1 MKKLLRKKL
10 EKKDYQQKASK
21 SFYPIRFIKTT
32 YPEYYDMR
40 FAYGNVS
47 IAKFLASSRSDRQL
61 KRPVCMRIV
70 MIGGLQATRV
80 LLMMAPVTVSEVGVL
95 AEVEVLQ
102 VGRKL
107 N

>member
-1 MKKLLRKKL
+1 MRKKL

-21 SFYPIRFIKTT
+21 SFSQPDRFKTT

-40 FAYGNVS
+40 LLMECVYC
-47 IAKFLASSRSDRQL
+47 KFLASSRSDRQL

-80 LLMMAPVTVSEVGVL
+80 LLMIPGDSFGGGSFGGGGGT
-95 AEVEVLQ
+95 Q

>member
-1 MKKLLRKKL
+1 
-10 EKKDYQQKASK
+10 
-21 SFYPIRFIKTT
+21 
-32 YPEYYDMR
+32 
-40 FAYGNVS
+40 
-47 IAKFLASSRSDRQL
+47 
-61 KRPVCMRIV
+61 